1 MIAEEVKLMPG
12 ISRLIVALFLAAL
25 VSHAFAQDRG
35 NPSPSMIVTKTL
47 VASQAQK
54 ECFSLNNRQRLY
66 YKFRA
71 DGPLNFKLSH
81 QDETEVIDIRRN
93 ATESAAGNF
102 SPKKTALHCLVWTNA
117 GKRPVTVRYEF
128 RRGPQ

>member
-1 MIAEEVKLMPG
+1 MPG
-12 ISRLIVALFLAAL
+12 ISRLIVCLSLVAL
-25 VSHAFAQDRG
+25 VPAASAQDRAK
-35 NPSPSMIVTKTL
+35 SPPPMIVTKTL

-81 QDETEVIDIRRN
+81 QDGKEVIDIRRN
-93 ATESAAGNF
+93 GADSAAGSF
-102 SPKKTALHCLVWTNA
+102 APRKTADHCLVWTNA
-117 GKRPVTVRYEF
+117 GKQPVTLRYEF
-128 RRGPQ
+128 RRSSQ

>member
-1 MIAEEVKLMPG
+1 MPG
-12 ISRLIVALFLAAL
+12 TSRLIVTLSLVAL
-25 VSHAFAQDRG
+25 VSSALAQDRG
-35 NPSPSMIVTKTL
+35 KPSPPTIVTKTL
-47 VASQAQK
+47 VTSEAQK
-54 ECFSLNNRQRLY
+54 ECFSLNTRQRLY

-93 ATESAAGNF
+93 ATDSAAGNF
-102 SPKKTALHCLVWTNA
+102 APKKTTDHCLVWTNA

-128 RRGPQ
+128 RRSSQ

>member
-1 MIAEEVKLMPG
+1 MPG
-12 ISRLIVALFLAAL
+12 TSRLIVALFLVAL
-25 VSHAFAQDRG
+25 VSQTLAQDRG
-35 NPSPSMIVTKTL
+35 NSSPPTIVTKTL

-93 ATESAAGNF
+93 VTDSAAGNF
-102 SPKKTALHCLVWTNA
+102 APKKTALHCLVWTNA

-128 RRGPQ
+128 RRGSQ